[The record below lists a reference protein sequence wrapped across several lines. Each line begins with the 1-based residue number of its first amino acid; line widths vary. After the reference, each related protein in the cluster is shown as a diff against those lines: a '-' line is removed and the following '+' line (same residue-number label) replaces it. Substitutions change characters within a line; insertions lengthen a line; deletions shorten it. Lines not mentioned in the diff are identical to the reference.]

1 MWKCS
6 RNNRFLN
13 ARNHGEVLPC
23 CSNSTPE
30 QGYTDTAGWWSRR
43 SDSPVNCCAEY
54 VAEIWTR
61 IEGKKIQFT
70 TGHLRYKLCNHQA
83 LTAVKAVHA
92 HDCHDAMHQY
102 VMTNLSL
109 RDTIRRSQEQPL
121 SGWRENRLT
130 AKDRQRGIKDQL
142 CQEDRDTAL
151 SSLQS
156 PRSVLFISRS
166 AQNKGKKPNC
176 LKGANLRQQVL
187 SCFILGSGQR

>member
-1 MWKCS
+1 MAKCCHAIQTVHLS
-6 RNNRFLN
+6 RATLTLQDD
-13 ARNHGEVLPC
+13 GVGGLTLL
-23 CSNSTPE
+23 STAVQNMLLKYG
-30 QGYTDTAGWWSRR
+30 QGLR
-43 SDSPVNCCAEY
+43 
-54 VAEIWTR
+54 
-61 IEGKKIQFT
+61 GKKIQFT
-70 TGHLRYKLCNHQA
+70 TGHLSHKLCNHQA

-92 HDCHDAMHQY
+92 HNCHDAMHQY

-166 AQNKGKKPNC
+166 AQNIGKKPNC